1 MDLVIGYQTSPTRYL
16 FRSGA
21 SEATEFFTKR
31 VVTNEERSVYKL
43 SGAVLDDIEMA
54 RAVIHR
60 LRPSSL
66 LAHDVSPL
74 PSVVEAFIAPPPLRL
89 SSHHIHEQC
98 WRVRRSRG
106 RDAGSLG
113 RVLSPP
119 SSSVLSLTA
128 IQQRTTPTTG
138 CERRW
143 V

>member
-31 VVTNEERSVYKL
+31 VVTNEERSFYKF

-89 SSHHIHEQC
+89 SLHPRAMLATCAVH
-98 WRVRRSRG
+98 
-106 RDAGSLG
+106 AGEM
-113 RVLSPP
+113 P
-119 SSSVLSLTA
+119 A
-128 IQQRTTPTTG
+128 
-138 CERRW
+138 RW
-143 V
+143 EECCRHPALPFCH

>member
-31 VVTNEERSVYKL
+31 VVTNEERSVYKI

-66 LAHDVSPL
+66 LAHDVSPFAL
-74 PSVVEAFIAPPPLRL
+74 GRGGVHSPTAAAALLTSTSNVGD
-89 SSHHIHEQC
+89 
-98 WRVRRSRG
+98 VRRSRG

-138 CERRW
+138 CERKW